1 METKLVELTYNF
13 TTKDDVFSPN
23 DEDTTW
29 NITELVTNMD
39 SFDGSMKYQI
49 G

>member
-13 TTKDDVFSPN
+13 TTEDNVFSSN

-29 NITELVTNMD
+29 NITKLVTNMD
-39 SFDGSMKYQI
+39 SFNGSMKYQI